1 MKKQRGEILIEAL
14 LGLVITSIIVTG
26 LVVALNSSVS
36 NSIFSTNQSQATLIA
51 KEGLDLVK
59 NIKEDDYLS
68 VSNLAT
74 GYYHLNSSRV
84 LVPGCCESVTVDGIE
99 FSRQFYINS
108 IGLDQRKTPVKQAC
122 NNAEAS
128 VFAAS
133 IVSWSDSKCGPGG
146 AKCHKIE
153 LDSCF
158 ADLSQI

>member
-14 LGLVITSIIVTG
+14 LGLVITSIIITG
-26 LVVALNSSVS
+26 LVVALSSSVS
-36 NSIFSTNQSQATLIA
+36 NSTFSTNQSQATLIA

-68 VSNLAT
+68 VSSLET
-74 GYYHLNSSRV
+74 GYYYLNSFRV
-84 LVPGCCESVTVDGIE
+84 LAPGCCQNVIVDGIT

-108 IGLDQRKTPVKQAC
+108 VGLDQRKTPVKQAC
-122 NNAEAS
+122 NNSEAS

-133 IVSWSDSKCGPGG
+133 IVSWSDSKCSPSGT
-146 AKCHKIE
+146 KCHKIE